1 MAEKLW
7 WKKPMRVIQDNLQVA
22 DTPKMDPVKIARETQ
37 EMHADVLVINAGGIY
52 AWYPS
57 KVRYHHVNEY
67 LPKDFDLFG
76 RLIEECH
83 KRGIR
88 VVARFDFSKTDDY
101 VSQER
106 PEWFVRNPDGTRRAY
121 GQERPG
127 NWSIL
132 YLTCANSGYRNE
144 EVAVPVLEEVIDNY
158 PIDGIFLN
166 APHYDYCTCDACKE
180 KYFKLYGKPL
190 PVRASDEK
198 GEESYGSMPPP
209 KEMEP
214 SFAGICYRDN
224 IGVLYRAIKRK
235 APDMPLILYY
245 GINNENLND
254 RLTTADMLCTEA
266 QDILSR
272 GWKDIPPMWLPTI
285 IMKMGRAQPE
295 GNPKPFGII
304 HSCPGMDWRHTGMP
318 INEYRSWLRQIPAA
332 GGTIWHSVTG
342 FNDTIMDKRVVK
354 AVGEVNGEIARIEGD
369 MDGARELSDVLLLW
383 NSEKTAGWAQ
393 LLVNTQTQFDIRD
406 PYQITD
412 ELLAKYPVVV
422 LPDEYP
428 LTDEIVAMLC
438 RYAENGGR
446 LVIEGTSSEQ
456 LKPFADIIGI
466 RSSIRTSEYLRAS
479 YWQFEPAGDG
489 LREAFEETPILPHR
503 GWTAYTRAL
512 PGTEVLAT
520 LIPPFAPVN
529 SVGAPPE
536 RASMLVKHTDIPLC
550 TRNACGSGQVIMLPF
565 QISRLANEYRLC
577 EFYQL
582 WSNLLDLL
590 LGEKRTLRMKVVQG
604 VVASAYRAD
613 QAVLVHLVNAI
624 GHRPL
629 MNNIPY
635 TNFDISVALPA
646 GCEAAA
652 VESGLSDADFT
663 WQAEAGRVN
672 IHVNRL
678 KLWEMFRI
686 RLK

>member
-7 WKKPMRVIQDNLQVA
+7 WHKPMRVIQDNLQVA
-22 DTPKMDPVKIARETQ
+22 DTPRMDPEKIARETQ
-37 EMHADVLVINAGGIY
+37 EMHASVLVINAGGIY

-67 LPKDFDLFG
+67 LPRDFDLFG

-83 KRGIR
+83 KRDIK

-101 VSQER
+101 VSQEH

-190 PVRASDEK
+190 PVHASDEK
-198 GEESYGSMPPP
+198 GEESYGSMPAP

-224 IGVLYRAIKRK
+224 IGVMYRAIKKK

-245 GINNENLND
+245 GIHNENLND
-254 RLTTADMLCTEA
+254 RLNTADMLCTEA

-272 GWKDIPPMWLPTI
+272 GWKDIPPMWMPTI

-304 HSCPGMDWRHTGMP
+304 HSCPGMDWRHTGLP

-342 FNDTIMDKRVVK
+342 FNDTITDKRIVK
-354 AVGEVNGEIARIEGD
+354 AVGEVNGEIARIEAD
-369 MDGARELSDVLLLW
+369 MDGAQERSDVLLLW
-383 NSEKTAGWAQ
+383 NSKKTHSWAQ

-412 ELLAKYPVVV
+412 ELLAKYPAVV

-428 LTDEIVAMLC
+428 LTDEFVAMLR
-438 RYAENGGR
+438 RYAENGGN
-446 LVIEGTSSEQ
+446 LIVEGTTSEQ
-456 LKPFADIIGI
+456 LKPFADAIGI
-466 RSSIRTSEYLRAS
+466 RDSIRTSEYLRAS
-479 YWQFEPAGDG
+479 YWQFEPEGAG
-489 LREAFEETPILPHR
+489 LRGAFEETPILPHR

-512 PGTEVLAT
+512 PGTKVLAT

-536 RASMLVKHTDIPLC
+536 RASILVKHTDIPLC
-550 TRNACGSGQVIMLPF
+550 TLNDFGAGKVMMLPF
-565 QISRLANEYRLC
+565 RIAELADAYRLA

-582 WSNLLDLL
+582 WSNAVDLL
-590 LGEKRTLRMKVVQG
+590 LGEKRALRMNVTQG
-604 VVASAYRAD
+604 LVTNAYQKD
-613 QAVLVHLVNAI
+613 DKLLVHMVNAI
-624 GHRPL
+624 GQRPL
-629 MNNIPY
+629 MNNVPY
-635 TNFDISVALPA
+635 TDFTFRVALPE
-646 GCEAAA
+646 GKAAA
-652 VESGLSDADFT
+652 NVEGVLGDASFD
-663 WQAEAGRVN
+663 WKPLEGAVEVR
-672 IHVNRL
+672 VNRL

-686 RLK
+686 TLQ